1 MQSCCVT
8 IRTGFNVNIFSD
20 TIRGFN
26 NEGRTLV
33 LCQLMQKV
41 PGGGMLTPCARGAAG
56 ARGWLPVQSWAL
68 PGSWHCLSGI
78 NSQLQL
84 SLAPAPS
91 TALLSSVVTGGLI
104 GSDDLAVIPGKIPTQ
119 AYTV

>member
-1 MQSCCVT
+1 M
-8 IRTGFNVNIFSD
+8 NIFSN

-33 LCQLMQKV
+33 SCQLMQNV
-41 PGGGMLTPCARGAAG
+41 GVVSVNAG
-56 ARGWLPVQSWAL
+56 RAGRRDAHPVCPRSSRCPGWLPVQSWAL
-68 PGSWHCLSGI
+68 PGAWRCLSGI
-78 NSQLQL
+78 NSQLPL
-84 SLAPAPS
+84 SLAPASS